1 MCEGDRKI
9 FTESRRL
16 ENLPPTEP
24 SGKKIT
30 ATLTLG
36 NVLFLD
42 LDAGYTSMF
51 PLWKFI
57 KLYT

>member
-1 MCEGDRKI
+1 MCEGHRKI

-51 PLWKFI
+51 I